1 MFESL
6 GWGFLSLH
14 YALLLVLCIFGVH
27 RLSMV
32 YRWYKHKEAKP
43 EAPAAL
49 LTLPAVTIQ
58 IPIFNERNVAAR
70 IIEQSVKM
78 DYPSELLQIQ
88 VVDDSTD
95 DTYDL
100 IAQRVAHYEKEG
112 VDIEHIHR
120 VDRRGFKAGAL
131 RDAMDTATGEFI
143 AIFDADFLPPTDFL
157 EKTINHFANPK
168 LAMLQTRW
176 SHLNLE
182 SNRLTRTQAMM
193 LDSHFALEQQ
203 VRYGSNMLFNFNG
216 TAGIWRTEAIIDAG
230 HWSADTLTEDLDL
243 SYRAQLAGWQMA
255 YVNDIECPAELPS
268 NMRAF
273 KSQQHRW
280 AKGGI
285 QVMKK
290 MLGTVWRSDFKLS
303 KKLEATFHLSNNFA
317 YFVMLVDTLFL
328 LIPSLIMREH
338 LDMPILFWLEIALLA
353 ISSGS
358 HLLYLYFGQVALKKS
373 KQNALAQLPWL
384 LLLGINLAFNNAR
397 AALEALRGQ
406 ESEFVRTPK
415 NGELQI
421 GSQLQVPAA
430 EKAYRTILPNE
441 RGFQLLTS
449 AVFIF
454 AAGWVVQVGNWYML
468 PFLLL
473 LAIGFSLSAID
484 LPNNKATTKL

>member
-290 MLGTVWRSDFKLS
+290 MLGTVWRSNFKIS
-303 KKLEATFHLSNNFA
+303 KKIEASFHLSNNFA